1 MKKSHRK
8 GKRRVGGTDE
18 RTCVVSREVAPRT
31 SLLRWFVGPDGTHWP
46 DWSGKG
52 PGDEG
57 KAKYTLPRR
66 SIVRTAVERRLL
78 VGAKDELY
86 ARFDSLCEQELLQRL
101 GLATR
106 AGALAIGQLS
116 TDDALQ
122 SGSCRVLVVAEDA
135 SSSTVRK
142 YSQQAGRKG
151 IPCIRC
157 ASGEVLG
164 KALGREFVSTLAVT
178 TKPFARRIL
187 YLSTALA
194 DSEAFVIGVEHDK
207 IGLETAAEKR

>member
-1 MKKSHRK
+1 M
-8 GKRRVGGTDE
+8 
-18 RTCVVSREVAPRT
+18 SREIRPRT
-31 SLLRWFVGPDGTHWP
+31 ELLRWFVGPDGSHWP
-46 DWSGKG
+46 DWTGKG

-57 KAKYTLPRR
+57 KSKYTLPRR

-78 VGAKDELY
+78 IGAKDDLFF
-86 ARFDSLCEQELLQRL
+86 RFDSLGEQDLLQRL

-106 AGALAIGQLS
+106 AGALAIGQLA
-116 TDDALQ
+116 TDDAMQ
-122 SGSCRVLVVAEDA
+122 RDACRILCVAVDA
-135 SSSTVRK
+135 SSSTLRK

-157 ASGEVLG
+157 ASGKTLG
-164 KALGREFVSTLAVT
+164 KALGREFVSTAAVT

-187 YLSTALA
+187 FLSTALA
-194 DSEAFVIGVEHDK
+194 DSEAFVIAVEHDK